1 MRLLDGLKDSM
12 DMSLSKLREMVM
24 GRGDVMDRW
33 WWTSLGCYSPWGH
46 KKSDMTEWLNNNN
59 KHLLSSSDKCT
70 TVKQDIKGGSWV
82 QGTWE
87 LSVLSLKLLYESET
101 ILKFNIY
108 LKINKNQIH
117 NVSKELTQWFS
128 INSNRSTSVR
138 KIIKTDIVLYLPC
151 HSCIV

>member
-1 MRLLDGLKDSM
+1 MA
-12 DMSLSKLREMVM
+12 SKTQWTWVWASS
-24 GRGDVMDRW
+24 GRWWWAGVMDRW

-70 TVKQDIKGGSWV
+70 RVKQDIKGGSWV

-101 ILKFNIY
+101 ILKFIY
-108 LKINKNQIH
+108 FKINKNQIH

-138 KIIKTDIVLYLPC
+138 KIIKTDIVLYLPS
-151 HSCIV
+151 HSWIV